1 MNRGDRRRAGR
12 LSFRA
17 LRRSAGRTWR
27 GWQAWARTGAR
38 FLPYLRRRRRG
49 LAVALGCGLGYQLL
63 GMVEPWFLKLLLDN
77 VVLGHPL
84 PGLLQRPLA
93 GVAGDRL
100 ALLNTLVVALVL
112 LVLVRGL
119 LYYYQQLASA
129 RAGQNTAAEIRVD
142 VYRHLLGLCARF
154 HDRRRTGDVLTRL
167 TNDVRQLRDIFV
179 SLPLNVA
186 GELAV
191 LIGMTVVMFL
201 MDWSLTLIALTAL
214 PGIAVLLRMYQAPMK
229 QAIRKQRERESILAS
244 AAHEVL
250 GAIRVV
256 QSYGREDA
264 EIDRFRSQSRKTL
277 RTGMKAARL
286 EAKLRW
292 FSEVTV
298 VAVTAVVLSVA
309 TRRVL
314 AGVISPGELLVFVA
328 YLRAFNRPLRRISK
342 MAERAARGAA
352 SGDRILEIL
361 DTEAEVADLPGA
373 VRARRLRGAIGFDHV
388 SFEYRPGERILDGI
402 DLHIEPGERVAIVG
416 PTGSGKSS
424 LTGLVARFYDP
435 TDGRVT
441 IDGRDAREYRLTSLR
456 EQISHVLQ
464 EPLLFATTIA
474 ENISYGRAGATE
486 DEIIAAA
493 KAAGL
498 HGIIAALPNDY
509 ETVVGERGGTLSG
522 GQRQCVAIARAFLR
536 DAPIVILDEPTAGLD
551 NEAATTVMA
560 ALRRLMKGR
569 TVLMITHEIG
579 TIRDFDRVV
588 VMERGRIA
596 DVGTD
601 QALSSREGLYRTY
614 QRLELKTAS

>member
-1 MNRGDRRRAGR
+1 MSEAARRHGAP

-17 LRRSAGRTWR
+17 LRRSTRQTWL
-27 GWQAWARTGAR
+27 GWQAWVRTGTR
-38 FLPYLRRRRRG
+38 FLPYIRKRRHG
-49 LAVALGCGLGYQLL
+49 LAVALVCGLGYQLL
-63 GMVEPWFLKLLLDN
+63 GMIEPWFLKLLLDN
-77 VVLGHPL
+77 VVLGQPL
-84 PGLLQRPLA
+84 PLLMQRPL
-93 GVAGDRL
+93 GLVTGDRL
-100 ALLNTLVVALVL
+100 ALLNAVVAGLVALVL
-112 LVLVRGL
+112 IRGL

-142 VYRHLLGLCARF
+142 LYRHLLELCARF

-191 LIGMTVVMFL
+191 LIGMAVVMLL

-214 PGIAVLLRMYQAPMK
+214 PAIAVLLRVYQAPMK
-229 QAIRKQRERESILAS
+229 RAIRTQRERESHLAS

-264 EIDRFRSQSRKTL
+264 EINRFRSQSKRTL

-292 FSEVTV
+292 CSEVTV
-298 VAVTAVVLSVA
+298 AVVTAIVLSVA

-314 AGVISPGELLVFVA
+314 VGTISPGDLLVFIA
-328 YLRAFNRPLRRISK
+328 YLRAFNRPLRRISR

-352 SGDRILEIL
+352 SGERILEIL
-361 DTEAEVADLPGA
+361 DTRPEVGDHEGA
-373 VRARRLRGAIGFDHV
+373 VRARRFRGEIAFRNV
-388 SFEYRPGERILDGI
+388 AFEYHKRERILDGI
-402 DLHIEPGERVAIVG
+402 DLEIQPGERVAVVG

-424 LTGLVARFYDP
+424 LMSLISRFYDP
-435 TDGRVT
+435 TEGCVT
-441 IDGRDAREYRLTSLR
+441 IDGRDVREYRLASLR
-456 EQISHVLQ
+456 EHISHVLQ
-464 EPLLFATTIA
+464 EPLLFATSIS

-486 DEIIAAA
+486 DEIIQAA

-498 HGIIAALPNDY
+498 HGIISDLPAGYD
-509 ETVVGERGGTLSG
+509 TIVGERGGTLSG
-522 GQRQCVAIARAFLR
+522 GQRQCVAIARAFLK
-536 DAPIVILDEPTAGLD
+536 DAPIVLFDEPTAGLD
-551 NEAATTVMA
+551 NEAAAMA
-560 ALRRLMKGR
+560 MAGLRRLMMGR
-569 TVLMITHEIG
+569 TVLLITHDIG
-579 TIRDFDRVV
+579 LIRDFDRVI
-588 VMERGRIA
+588 VMERGRIV

-601 QALSSREGLYRTY
+601 RILSARDGLYRTY
-614 QRLELKTAS
+614 QQLELKTA